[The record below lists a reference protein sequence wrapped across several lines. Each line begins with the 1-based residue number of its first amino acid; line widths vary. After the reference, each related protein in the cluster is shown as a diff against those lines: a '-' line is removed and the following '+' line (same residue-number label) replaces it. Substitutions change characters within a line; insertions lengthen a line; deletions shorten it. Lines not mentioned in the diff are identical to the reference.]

1 MQIMSFYISLNQESD
16 LISDP
21 DKPTELPEFFPC
33 EHFDQTIPWYQ
44 TCNNYPDCVDGS
56 DENICGTKQKCKY
69 RAYYAHSC
77 SPEKFVYKNK
87 FEKIIC

>member
-56 DENICGTKQKCKY
+56 DENICGTRQKCKY
-69 RAYYAHSC
+69 RAYMPTVVHQRS
-77 SPEKFVYKNK
+77 SFIKTNLKR
-87 FEKIIC
+87 